1 MFNTLPNDALTLMT
15 WPWEKIQ
22 PYYADLLDRE
32 LTPARVDGFLR
43 DWSALGRL
51 MAEAGTRHYVA
62 ITVNTADADAQA
74 AYETYL
80 DTIYPAARQAE
91 QALKRKLLDSG
102 VEPADF
108 AIPLRN
114 MRAEADLFREENLP
128 LLAEELKLESEFEA
142 IAGGQTVIWQGEE
155 ITVSQ
160 LRPIF
165 QEQDRALREAA
176 WRVGAARQLADRE
189 RINQTW
195 GKNLALRAKLAANA
209 GFDSYRDFRWK
220 QLLRFDYSPAD
231 CKTFGD
237 AIEAVMVPA
246 AQRIY
251 ERRRATLGVES
262 LRPWDLD
269 VDAQGR
275 PPLRPNM
282 SVGDLTGAISQ
293 VFHRVDPVLGGQ
305 FDTMRQEDLLD
316 LENRKN
322 KGSGGYCIEFHNA
335 HRPFIFMNAVG
346 MHDDVQTLLHEGGHA
361 FHVFETAHLPYLQQI
376 DYPMEFAEVASMAM
390 ELLAGPYLAKES
402 GGFYA
407 QADAQRA
414 LVNHLEG
421 MLTFWPYMAVVDGF
435 QHWVYENP
443 DAAIHPANCDAAWG
457 DLWDRFMVGIDYA
470 GLETEK
476 VTGWQRKTHIHT
488 SPFYYVE
495 YGMAQLGAVQVWRKA
510 QINQAEAVAAYR
522 RALALGGTATLPDLY
537 QAAGAAFAF
546 DETLLR
552 DVVAFMEGRGKGKG

>member
-1 MFNTLPNDALTLMT
+1 MFSTLPADAPTLMA
-15 WPWEKIQ
+15 WPWERIQ
-22 PYYADLLDRE
+22 PFYADLLDRD
-32 LTPARVDGFLR
+32 LAPATVDGFLS

-51 MAEAGTRHYVA
+51 MAEVGTRHYVA
-62 ITVNTADADAQA
+62 ITVNTGDADAQA

-80 DTIYPAARQAE
+80 DTIYPAARQAD
-91 QALKRKLLDSG
+91 QDLKRKLLDSG

-114 MRAEADLFREENLP
+114 MQAEAALFREENLP

-142 IAGGQTVIWQGEE
+142 IVGGQTVIWQGEE
-155 ITVSQ
+155 IPVPQ
-160 LRPIF
+160 LRPVF
-165 QEQDRALREAA
+165 QEQDRTLREAA
-176 WRVGAARQLADRE
+176 WRAGATRQLADRE
-189 RINQTW
+189 RIDQLW
-195 GKNLALRAKLAANA
+195 GKNLDLRAKLAANA
-209 GFDSYRDFRWK
+209 GFDNYRDFRWQ
-220 QLLRFDYSPAD
+220 QLLRFDYTPAD

-251 ERRRATLGVES
+251 DRRRAELGVET

-269 VDAQGR
+269 VDTQGR

-282 SVGDLTGAISQ
+282 SIGDLTGAISQ
-293 VFHRVDPVLGGQ
+293 IFHRVDPALGGY
-305 FDTMRQEDLLD
+305 FDTMRAEDLLD

-322 KGSGGYCIEFHNA
+322 KGSGGYCIEFYAA

-390 ELLAGPYLAKES
+390 ELLAAPYLAKEA
-402 GGFYA
+402 GGFYS
-407 QADAQRA
+407 QADASRA
-414 LVNHLEG
+414 VTEHLEG
-421 MLTFWPYMAVVDGF
+421 MLLFWPYMAVVDGF

-443 DAAIHPANCDAAWG
+443 GAAMHPANCDAAWG
-457 DLWDRFMVGIDYA
+457 ELWDRFMVGIDFA
-470 GLETEK
+470 GLEAEK
-476 VTGWQRKTHIHT
+476 MTGWQRKTHIHT

-510 QINQAEAVAAYR
+510 QSDQAKAVAAYR
-522 RALALGGTATLPDLY
+522 HALALGGTVPLPDLY
-537 QAAGAAFAF
+537 RAAGAVFAF
-546 DETLLR
+546 DEATLR
-552 DVVAFMEGRGKGKG
+552 DVVRFMEERIG

>member
-102 VEPADF
+102 VEAADF

-176 WRVGAARQLADRE
+176 
-189 RINQTW
+189 
-195 GKNLALRAKLAANA
+195 
-209 GFDSYRDFRWK
+209 
-220 QLLRFDYSPAD
+220 
-231 CKTFGD
+231 
-237 AIEAVMVPA
+237 
-246 AQRIY
+246 
-251 ERRRATLGVES
+251 
-262 LRPWDLD
+262 
-269 VDAQGR
+269 
-275 PPLRPNM
+275 
-282 SVGDLTGAISQ
+282 
-293 VFHRVDPVLGGQ
+293 
-305 FDTMRQEDLLD
+305 
-316 LENRKN
+316 
-322 KGSGGYCIEFHNA
+322 
-335 HRPFIFMNAVG
+335 
-346 MHDDVQTLLHEGGHA
+346 
-361 FHVFETAHLPYLQQI
+361 
-376 DYPMEFAEVASMAM
+376 
-390 ELLAGPYLAKES
+390 
-402 GGFYA
+402 
-407 QADAQRA
+407 
-414 LVNHLEG
+414 
-421 MLTFWPYMAVVDGF
+421 
-435 QHWVYENP
+435 
-443 DAAIHPANCDAAWG
+443 
-457 DLWDRFMVGIDYA
+457 
-470 GLETEK
+470 
-476 VTGWQRKTHIHT
+476 
-488 SPFYYVE
+488 
-495 YGMAQLGAVQVWRKA
+495 
-510 QINQAEAVAAYR
+510 
-522 RALALGGTATLPDLY
+522 
-537 QAAGAAFAF
+537 
-546 DETLLR
+546 
-552 DVVAFMEGRGKGKG
+552 